1 MNTPTNAADR
11 WHPQLYTIKA
21 LVRLV
26 GDVVNRHEDNEYKKC
41 RMDEE
46 ISAAFV
52 ALRIAE
58 ERLQQVIDELT
69 DVGGSYR
76 LMEKEP
82 AAT

>member
-1 MNTPTNAADR
+1 MNTPTNASDR
-11 WHPQLYTIKA
+11 WHPQLHAIKG
-21 LVRLV
+21 LVRLAA
-26 GDVVNRHEDNEYKKC
+26 DVASKHEDNEYKKC

-46 ISAAFV
+46 ISAALV

-58 ERLQQVIDELT
+58 EKLQQVIDELT

-76 LMEKEP
+76 LVEKEP